1 MPFLKKLNWVL
12 PFRKTNEANNIMVSP
27 KTAWWSRRQRKL
39 YTTCSNVFSWKKI
52 FWGDKNR
59 IPSLLSEPKSCR
71 QNYGNDTPLG
81 KNSSNDLKIGE
92 NEAVLLIAACRLGVY
107 IASVCFGVI
116 GKLQVLTLEPV
127 KKASF
132 SVRLC
137 HLSCLEKNHFGWYA
151 KWSV

>member
-1 MPFLKKLNWVL
+1 MFFHEKRF
-12 PFRKTNEANNIMVSP
+12 FRGS
-27 KTAWWSRRQRKL
+27 
-39 YTTCSNVFSWKKI
+39 
-52 FWGDKNR
+52 DKNR
-59 IPSLLSEPKSCR
+59 IPVITIRAKILQVGR

-92 NEAVLLIAACRLGVY
+92 NEAVLLIAACRLY
-107 IASVCFGVI
+107 SKSVCFGVI
-116 GKLQVLTLEPV
+116 GKLQVLTLELPV

-151 KWSV
+151 K